1 MSEDTSNYGYNRPDR
16 AKEDWGFDLNSNST
30 ALDKDIEVRDTG
42 VYTRRG
48 VLKTGAGVAAAGV
61 AGASTAG
68 TASAQE
74 SVYGGYL
81 TDAGFE
87 GTADATGND
96 EVTVQ
101 VGVGTSGWKF
111 NPAAVLVEPGTTI
124 VWEWT
129 GNGGSHNVVHE
140 TETEF
145 ASAGEQLF
153 NSGET
158 VSGKGVTFEHTFENA
173 GARQY
178 FCNPHKGV
186 GMKGV
191 VAVGEDNAEGELIEY
206 ALSSGPTGLSTP
218 VIGGA
223 GAFGAISLLGVAVYN
238 ALVRDTDAGG
248 SHAD

>member
-1 MSEDTSNYGYNRPDR
+1 MDR
-16 AKEDWGFDLNSNST
+16 S
-30 ALDKDIEVRDTG
+30 DTG

-48 VLKTGAGVAAAGV
+48 VLKTGAGVAATGAV
-61 AGASTAG
+61 AASTVG

-74 SVYGGYL
+74 GIYGGYL
-81 TDAGFE
+81 TNSSVDGGAVSE
-87 GTADATGND
+87 TADATGND

-101 VGVGTSGWKF
+101 VGRGSNGWKF
-111 NPAAVLVEPGTTI
+111 SPAAVLIDPGTTI

-129 GNGGSHNVVHE
+129 GQGGGHNVIHE

-145 ASAGEQLF
+145 SSADEQLF

-158 VSGKGVTFEHTFENA
+158 VSDKGATFEHTFEEES
-173 GARQY
+173 ARQY

-191 VAVGEDNAEGELIEY
+191 IAVGEDNAEGDLVEY
-206 ALSSGPTGLSTP
+206 ELSSGPTGLSTP

-223 GAFGAISLLGVAVYN
+223 GAFGVVSLLGIAAYN
-238 ALVRDTDAGG
+238 TLVKN
-248 SHAD
+248 ADDSESYAD